1 MTLGDS
7 GYECS
12 GYPRDTTS
20 LQLEF
25 LMEGQEEVK
34 TPACPNETFSL
45 SPSSGVKGQ
54 KGNAGT
60 AAPTAGEEDSQGPN
74 Y

>member
-1 MTLGDS
+1 
-7 GYECS
+7 
-12 GYPRDTTS
+12 
-20 LQLEF
+20 
-25 LMEGQEEVK
+25 MEGQEEVK